1 MFPIWEILCQHQ
13 LVVKQYCQY
22 FFKIFSPL
30 LLVKNNQSVYRLV
43 KVFCTS
49 QSLLG
54 MLILLEHTLSELR
67 VFLELR
73 L

>member
-13 LVVKQYCQY
+13 LVVKQYFQY

-30 LLVKNNQSVYRLV
+30 LPVKNNQSVYRLV